1 MMTAIKTIAVA
12 IIAVGVLAVAAPA
25 RAQDIDALLKTIKLP
40 PGFKISLFARVPSA
54 RSLAIDYQSGAIFVG
69 SRSRAVH
76 RIIDR
81 DGDGFADEVACITAA
96 LRVPNGLA
104 IRGGK
109 LFIAEQ
115 HRISFWAGTDDGGAP
130 RALDPL
136 TTIFTGLPDKSWH
149 GWRYA
154 GFGPDGK
161 LYVSLGAPCNV
172 CAPDGLEGSIIR
184 IRPDGGAA
192 EVVAH
197 GVRNSVGFDWHPK
210 TGELFF
216 TDNGADRMG
225 DDEPADELNHVTSA
239 GQFFGFPYFGGGRT
253 RTAQTRGQAPPAGA
267 KAPAIE
273 FQAHT
278 ANLGIHFYRGN
289 QFPEEYKGDAFVAQ
303 HGSWNRSIP
312 VGYRIMRIRFNGKGQ
327 ATGKQV
333 FAEGWLQGANAWG
346 RPVDIKMIKDGS
358 ILVSD
363 DFRGAVYRISYGGR
377 AK

>member
-1 MMTAIKTIAVA
+1 MKAIRSIAAA
-12 IIAVGVLAVAAPA
+12 IIAAGVAIAAPA
-25 RAQDIDALLKTIKLP
+25 AAQDIDALLKTIKLP

-54 RSLAIDYQSGAIFVG
+54 RSLSVDPVSGAIFVG

-81 DGDGFADEVACITAA
+81 DGDGFADEVARVTGA

-136 TTIFTGLPDKSWH
+136 TTIFAGLPDKSWH

-161 LYVSLGAPCNV
+161 LYVSLGSPCNV
-172 CAPDGLEGSIIR
+172 CAPEGLEGSIIR
-184 IRPDGGAA
+184 IRPEGGAI

-197 GVRNSVGFDWHPK
+197 GVRNSVGFDWHPT

-239 GQFFGFPYFGGGRT
+239 GQFSAFPISAAAAPGR
-253 RTAQTRGQAPPAGA
+253 RKLKARLCPQAPRLRPSNFRPTSPVSACIFIAAISFRVNIRAMRSSPSTAPGT
-267 KAPAIE
+267 APARWV
-273 FQAHT
+273 T
-278 ANLGIHFYRGN
+278 ASCVSASMQRARPPANRFSPLAGCRG
-289 QFPEEYKGDAFVAQ
+289 PMPG
-303 HGSWNRSIP
+303 
-312 VGYRIMRIRFNGKGQ
+312 VGR
-327 ATGKQV
+327 
-333 FAEGWLQGANAWG
+333 W
-346 RPVDIKMIKDGS
+346 
-358 ILVSD
+358 
-363 DFRGAVYRISYGGR
+363 IS
-377 AK
+377 K

>member
-1 MMTAIKTIAVA
+1 MTAIKTIAAA
-12 IIAVGVLAVAAPA
+12 IIAVGVSLAAPA
-25 RAQDIDALLKTIKLP
+25 QAQDIDALLKTIKLP
-40 PGFKISLFARVPSA
+40 PGFKITLFARVPSA
-54 RSLAIDYQSGAIFVG
+54 RSLAIDTQSGAIFVG
-69 SRSRAVH
+69 SRSRSVH

-81 DGDGFADEVACITAA
+81 DGDGSADEVARVAGA

-130 RALDPL
+130 QALDPL

-161 LYVSLGAPCNV
+161 LYVSVGAPCNV
-172 CAPDGLEGSIIR
+172 CAGQGLEGSIIR
-184 IRPDGGAA
+184 IRAQGGPA

-239 GQFFGFPYFGGGRT
+239 GQFFGFPYFGGGRI
-253 RTAQTRGQAPPAGA
+253 RTAQTQRQAPPAHA
-267 KAPAIE
+267 QAPVIE

-278 ANLGIHFYRGN
+278 ANLGMHFYRGN
-289 QFPEEYKGDAFVAQ
+289 QFPGEYKGDAFVAQ
-303 HGSWNRSIP
+303 HGSWNRSSP
-312 VGYRIMRIRFNGKGQ
+312 VGYRIMRIRFNGKGK

-333 FAEGWLQGANAWG
+333 FAAGWLQGANAWG
-346 RPVDIKMIKDGS
+346 RPVDIKMITDGS

-363 DFRGAVYRISYGGR
+363 DFLGAVYRISYGGR
-377 AK
+377 PK

>member
-1 MMTAIKTIAVA
+1 MKAIRPIAVA
-12 IIAVGVLAVAAPA
+12 IVAAGVLMAAPA
-25 RAQDIDALLKTIKLP
+25 AAQEIDALLKTIKLP
-40 PGFKISLFARVPSA
+40 PGFEITLFARVPSA
-54 RSLAIDYQSGAIFVG
+54 RSLAVDPASGAIFVG

-81 DGDGFADEVACITAA
+81 DGDGFADEVARVTGA

-104 IRGGK
+104 IRNGK

-115 HRISFWAGTDDGGAP
+115 HRISFWAGTDDGGGP
-130 RALDPL
+130 QALDPL
-136 TTIFTGLPDKSWH
+136 TTIFAGLPDKSWH

-161 LYVSLGAPCNV
+161 LYVLLGSPCNV
-172 CAPDGLEGSIIR
+172 CAPKGLEGSIIR
-184 IRPDGGAA
+184 IRPEGGAI

-210 TGELFF
+210 TGELFL

-225 DDEPADELNHVTSA
+225 DDVPADELNHVTGA

-253 RTAQTRGQAPPAGA
+253 RTAQTQGQAVPSGA
-267 KAPAIE
+267 RAPAIE
-273 FQAHT
+273 FQAHV
-278 ANLGIHFYRGN
+278 ASLGMHFYRGN
-289 QFPEEYKGDAFVAQ
+289 QFPGEYKGDAFVAQ
-303 HGSWNRSIP
+303 HGSWNRSSP
-312 VGYRIMRIRFNGKGQ
+312 VGYRVMRIRFNEKGK

-333 FAEGWLQGANAWG
+333 FADGWLQGGKAWG

-363 DFRGAVYRISYGGR
+363 DFLGAVYRISYVG
-377 AK
+377 AKQ